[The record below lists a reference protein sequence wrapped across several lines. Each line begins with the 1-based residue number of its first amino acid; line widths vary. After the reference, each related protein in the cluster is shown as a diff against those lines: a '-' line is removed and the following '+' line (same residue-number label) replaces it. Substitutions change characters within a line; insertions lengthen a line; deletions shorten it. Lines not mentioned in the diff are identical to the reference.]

1 MAQPRDRAGAYG
13 LAITGLEGAPR
24 RLSRAPAD
32 WRRLHV
38 EQSRPSAGDRQRRTA
53 IGEDGAFIRFD
64 RHHAVLVDR
73 GRRRAIVLAPSDRE
87 AELLAHPLLILPAVA
102 FSAWEGRAAL
112 HGGAFLADGRAWG
125 LFGSH
130 RAGKSTAL
138 AALALAGTPVLA
150 DDLVVI
156 ADGRVLAGPRYV
168 DLRPSAARHFELPPD
183 VASVRQ
189 RRRLTPAP
197 APAQAPIGGWI
208 FLSWGK
214 QVQLRRLDRSEIL
227 ARLADAYALTP
238 LFQPTALQL
247 LELASHPAFELR
259 RPRSFAAI
267 GEAIELLTSL
277 RVPVG
282 EPLAA

>member
-1 MAQPRDRAGAYG
+1 MAQPGDRAGAYG
-13 LAITGLEGAPR
+13 LAITGLEGVPR
-24 RLSRAPAD
+24 RLTRAPGD
-32 WRRLHV
+32 WRRLYL
-38 EQSRPSAGDRQRRTA
+38 EQSRPSEGDRQRSTA

-64 RHHAVLVDR
+64 RHHAVSIDR
-73 GRRRAIVLAPSDRE
+73 TRRRAIVLAPSDRE
-87 AELLAHPLLILPAVA
+87 PELLAHPLLILPAVA
-102 FSAWEGRAAL
+102 FAAWEGRAAL
-112 HGGAFLADGRAWG
+112 HGGAFLANGHAWG

-150 DDLVVI
+150 DDLVVV

-189 RRRLTPAP
+189 RHRLTPAP
-197 APAQAPIGGWI
+197 APTQAPIGGWI

-214 QVQLRRLDRSEIL
+214 QVLRRLDRGETL

-259 RPRSFAAI
+259 RPRSFAAV
-267 GEAIELLTSL
+267 GETIELLTSL
-277 RVPVG
+277 RAPVG
-282 EPLAA
+282 EHLAA